1 MCKFNVFT
9 IEAFDHI
16 WKNLLQFFQQY
27 LLPSDVTNVFSF
39 KRCLRTASI
48 DLFFPFYMSILNEL
62 FNS

>member
-16 WKNLLQFFQQY
+16 WKNLIQFFQQY

-39 KRCLRTASI
+39 KR
-48 DLFFPFYMSILNEL
+48 
-62 FNS
+62 